1 MVTWW
6 SKETQSS
13 TASKVLYAN
22 TKVETVLEY
31 TLVEFSARQ
40 TGSPKDF
47 LTRIYRF
54 VVSQGVNTNMATYQD
69 RHIKTRSP
77 RGVGPYKYG
86 KFRWPRITLN
96 HKTEPDEVNGLP
108 EASRTMNMFGVE
120 QGFLRFVRNEG

>member
-1 MVTWW
+1 
-6 SKETQSS
+6 
-13 TASKVLYAN
+13 
-22 TKVETVLEY
+22 
-31 TLVEFSARQ
+31 VEFSARQ

-77 RGVGPYKYG
+77 RGVGPYECS

-120 QGFLRFVRNEG
+120 QGFSCASSVMNVKQNELPGLRSRHDSEPDS